1 MKKLAAILALSL
13 LASTSAFAASA
24 KFTANVKTMAAVSPM
39 LATNDTDGWSTVM
52 SGQIHT
58 ATPKDLLIGV
68 SLETSLLTDTVVK
81 SSGGVK
87 DVSTAESGIEV
98 KVVVD
103 GQELDPAAP
112 GVVVFDKR
120 KQQLSATLGG
130 YYTNCT
136 DVNLDGITDVLTEC
150 ELAPEEIGL
159 LLETT
164 AAHHFNFVQANL
176 GQGTHTVVVKAKIS
190 NNTVFANGSA
200 SASALLGN
208 GSLSVEEVQAVNSLD
223 SFDIQ

>member
-13 LASTSAFAASA
+13 LATTSAFAASA
-24 KFTANVKTMAAVSPM
+24 KFTANVRTLGVVSPM
-39 LATNDTDGWSTVM
+39 LATNDADGWTTVM

-68 SLETSLLTDTVVK
+68 SLETSLLTDTLVK

-87 DVSTAESGIEV
+87 DTSTAEAGIEV
-98 KVVVD
+98 KVLVD
-103 GQELDPAAP
+103 GQEAAP
-112 GVVVFDKR
+112 GVVIFDKR

-136 DVNLDGITDVLTEC
+136 DTNLDGITDVLTEC
-150 ELAPEEIGL
+150 SLAQEEIDL
-159 LLETT
+159 LLDTT
-164 AAHHFNFVQANL
+164 AAHHFNFIQANL
-176 GQGTHTVVVKAKIS
+176 GQGTHSVVVKSKIS
-190 NNTVFANGSA
+190 NNTVFANGTA

-208 GSLSVEEVQAVNSLD
+208 GSLSVEEVQAVNSTD
-223 SFDIQ
+223 GIVFQ

>member
-13 LASTSAFAASA
+13 LATTSAFAASA
-24 KFTANVKTMAAVSPM
+24 KFTANVRTLGVVSPM
-39 LATNDTDGWSTVM
+39 LATNDADGWSTIL

-87 DVSTAESGIEV
+87 DTSTAEAGIEV
-98 KVVVD
+98 KVLVD
-103 GQELDPAAP
+103 GQEAAP
-112 GVVVFDKR
+112 GVVIFDKR

-136 DVNLDGITDVLTEC
+136 DANLDGITDVLTEC
-150 ELAPEEIGL
+150 SLAQEEIDL
-159 LLETT
+159 LLDTT
-164 AAHHFNFVQANL
+164 AAHHFNFIQANL
-176 GQGTHTVVVKAKIS
+176 GQGTHSVVVKSKIS
-190 NNTVFANGSA
+190 NNTVFANGTA

-208 GSLSVEEVQAVNSLD
+208 GSLSVEEVQAVNSTD
-223 SFDIQ
+223 GIVFQ

>member
-1 MKKLAAILALSL
+1 MKKLMAILAVSL

-24 KFTANVKTMAAVSPM
+24 KFTANVGTVAVVSPM
-39 LATNDTDGWSTVM
+39 LAANDADGWSTVM

-68 SLETSLLTDTVVK
+68 SLETSLLTDTLVK

-87 DVSTAESGIEV
+87 DVSTAEAGIQIKVLVDGIEA
-98 KVVVD
+98 D
-103 GQELDPAAP
+103 P

-130 YYTNCT
+130 YYTNC
-136 DVNLDGITDVLTEC
+136 VAGVDGITDVLTEC

-159 LLETT
+159 LLDTT
-164 AAHHFNFVQANL
+164 AAHHFNFIQADL
-176 GQGTHTVVVKAKIS
+176 GQGTHT
-190 NNTVFANGSA
+190 
-200 SASALLGN
+200 
-208 GSLSVEEVQAVNSLD
+208 
-223 SFDIQ
+223 

>member
-13 LASTSAFAASA
+13 LATTSAFAASA
-24 KFTANVKTMAAVSPM
+24 KFTANVRTLGVVSPM
-39 LATNDTDGWSTVM
+39 LATNDADGWTTVM

-68 SLETSLLTDTVVK
+68 SLETSLLTDTLVK

-87 DVSTAESGIEV
+87 DTSTAEAGIEV
-98 KVVVD
+98 KVLVD
-103 GQELDPAAP
+103 GQEAAP
-112 GVVVFDKR
+112 GVVIFDKR

-136 DVNLDGITDVLTEC
+136 DANLDGITDVLTEC
-150 ELAPEEIGL
+150 SLAQEEIDL
-159 LLETT
+159 LLDTT
-164 AAHHFNFVQANL
+164 AAHHFNFIQANL
-176 GQGTHTVVVKAKIS
+176 GQGTHSVVVKSKIS
-190 NNTVFANGSA
+190 NNTVFANGTA

-208 GSLSVEEVQAVNSLD
+208 GSLSVEEVQAVNSTD
-223 SFDIQ
+223 GIVFQ